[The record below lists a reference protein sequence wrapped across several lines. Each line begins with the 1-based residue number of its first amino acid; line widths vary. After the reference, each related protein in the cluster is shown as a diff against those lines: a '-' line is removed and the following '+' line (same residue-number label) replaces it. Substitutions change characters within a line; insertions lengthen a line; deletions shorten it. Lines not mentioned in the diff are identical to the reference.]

1 MTFYMTNPMNTVT
14 RRRLN
19 RWFNDMTDAA
29 PEVTFPVDI
38 KNEAEAYVI
47 NALLPGVTAEDL
59 NIQVQNDVL
68 TIQGEMKYSR
78 EETDS
83 YLLQERP
90 AGKFFRSF
98 ELPDAVDANKVEANL
113 TNGVLTLRLP
123 KAEEALPRSIK
134 INNN

>member
-1 MTFYMTNPMNTVT
+1 MTFYMTTPMNTVT
-14 RRRLN
+14 RRRMN

-29 PEVTFPVDI
+29 PEVTFPIDI

-68 TIQGEMKYSR
+68 TIQGEMKHGR

-90 AGKFFRSF
+90 SGKFFRSF

-123 KAEEALPRSIK
+123 KAEEARPRSIK
-134 INNN
+134 ISSN